1 MNIPV
6 TFFVLRHGDDW
17 VAFDT
22 GDNAMCAKDPVG
34 YWGEAVTSAY
44 MPVMADYEEFKI
56 QIKKLGLTPDK
67 LKAVILSHGHLDHA
81 GAIDNLKGRTFL
93 FICRRR
99 NLKQSRKP

>member
-34 YWGEAVTSAY
+34 YWGEQVTAAY
-44 MPVMADYEEFKI
+44 YPVMADYEEFKI
-56 QIKKLGLTPDK
+56 QLKKLGLTPAEAQSSDSQSWTPGSCR
-67 LKAVILSHGHLDHA
+67 SHRQLQGYGRSYLYA
-81 GAIDNLKGRTFL
+81 GERT
-93 FICRRR
+93 
-99 NLKQSRKP
+99 